1 MQEFKKN
8 LSNIGIPYK
17 ICDKYFSYHFGYMI
31 DKNSKRNFSK
41 LLSGDEYKEL
51 YQNNINIFNEH
62 INKTK
67 IIANMVDNLLSEEE
81 ILILTLMHL
90 YVEQ

>member
-41 LLSGDEYKEL
+41 LLSEDEY
-51 YQNNINIFNEH
+51 FHEH

-67 IIANMVDNLLSEEE
+67 IIVNMVDNLLSEEE

>member
-41 LLSGDEYKEL
+41 LLSGDE
-51 YQNNINIFNEH
+51 
-62 INKTK
+62 
-67 IIANMVDNLLSEEE
+67 
-81 ILILTLMHL
+81 
-90 YVEQ
+90 